1 MDIMTFLIINV
12 SVLTVGFTLGVCFSH
27 VVLGG
32 LHKAV
37 ADVKTEVAKVQ
48 EVGRSISLIR

>member
-1 MDIMTFLIINV
+1 VDIMTFLIINV